1 MIMERLPFSTYMLH
15 YALMHER
22 RKGCNGWITVK
33 RMQDLRHL
41 LRQLMMTSSINQSI
55 SDLADHLNAMSA
67 SFQDIKEQDD
77 CFLKIF
83 LQSEVLSVWHLLQS

>member
-1 MIMERLPFSTYMLH
+1 MDYCQENARLASLT
-15 YALMHER
+15 
-22 RKGCNGWITVK
+22 KTIDDDVV
-33 RMQDLRHL
+33 
-41 LRQLMMTSSINQSI
+41 NQSI